1 MSDFVDFIKEN
12 GQTIVGIILFVLLLL
27 VIIGIKGIDLNVEK
41 PKSKLVQEVT
51 IEKFSPNLEDLEK
64 ACNQLTIV

>member
-1 MSDFVDFIKEN
+1 MSDFIDFIKEN

-41 PKSKLVQEVT
+41 SKLSVN
-51 IEKFSPNLEDLEK
+51 IKS
-64 ACNQLTIV
+64 I